1 MHYTEKLN
9 AKFWQK
15 NGEKPIIVRSPGRIN
30 LIGEHTD
37 YNEGFVL
44 PAAISKAI
52 YVVANKRMDNEIH
65 LHAAEYNEDCIV
77 NLDNLR
83 ASKVGWSAYVLGVAE
98 QLQKRNYPIQGFNL
112 LVDGDVPVGAGMA
125 SSAAVECATV
135 FALNELFQLNISK
148 REMMRIAQKAEHEF
162 VGVQCGIMNMFTSM
176 FGKKDHVVRLDC
188 RSMEYEYIPFNI
200 EGIKIVLLDT
210 NVKHALVSSEYN
222 TRRLQC
228 EKGVALIQEHHPH
241 IKSLRDVNMEM
252 LDKYVAHDLLIYKR
266 CKYVVE
272 ETARLLAAC
281 NDLQQND
288 ITAFGKKMFKTHEG
302 LSKQYEVSCAELDLL
317 VDLVKDSPDVP
328 GARMMGGG
336 FGGCTINLVKETAVE
351 ELIFTIRDQYREKT
365 GKSLNAYIAAVEE
378 GTMLTEEYAKV

>member
-1 MHYTEKLN
+1 M
-9 AKFWQK
+9 
-15 NGEKPIIVRSPGRIN
+15 
-30 LIGEHTD
+30 
-37 YNEGFVL
+37 
-44 PAAISKAI
+44 
-52 YVVANKRMDNEIH
+52 
-65 LHAAEYNEDCIV
+65 
-77 NLDNLR
+77 
-83 ASKVGWSAYVLGVAE
+83 
-98 QLQKRNYPIQGFNL
+98 
-112 LVDGDVPVGAGMA
+112 DGDVPVGAGMA

-135 FALNELFQLNISK
+135 FALNELFQLNVSK
-148 REMMRIAQKAEHEF
+148 HEMMRIAQKAEHEF
-162 VGVQCGIMNMFTSM
+162 VGVQCGIMDMFTSM
-176 FGKKDHVVRLDC
+176 FGKKDHVIRLDC

-288 ITAFGKKMFKTHEG
+288 IIAFGKKMFKTHEG

-378 GTMLTEEYAKV
+378 GTMLMEEYAKV